1 MRIKPPSNTP
11 WVVRPPPTPYVAG
24 RPITVKG
31 VGVLVFFF
39 FFFEKK
45 KKLKKIKKRVVFSRK
60 FSLFPLENNYSSYF
74 LEK

>member
-31 VGVLVFFF
+31 VGVLVFFSSF
-39 FFFEKK
+39 LKK
-45 KKLKKIKKRVVFSRK
+45 KKIKENKKRVVFSRK

-74 LEK
+74 LEE